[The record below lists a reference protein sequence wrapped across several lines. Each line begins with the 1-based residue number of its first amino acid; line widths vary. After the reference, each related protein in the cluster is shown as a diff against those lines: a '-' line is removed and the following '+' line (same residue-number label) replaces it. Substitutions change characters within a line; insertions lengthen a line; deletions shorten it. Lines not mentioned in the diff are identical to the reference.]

1 MKVDYRIL
9 SYLALCSGP
18 FSAYNPGMERRACL
32 CVFLSLI
39 AGVGGAT
46 AADLLNALRN
56 GDSDAVR
63 GLLRAKAALNTTDES
78 GASPLMY
85 AALYADVSTMRL
97 LLDQGANPNHA
108 DNSGATAL
116 MWAVPD
122 EAKVRLLL
130 DRGAAVNATSKLT
143 GRSPL
148 LIAAGKPG
156 ASSVV
161 RLSRYHSMLP
171 AISTKWS

>member
-9 SYLALCSGP
+9 SYVVLCSGP
-18 FSAYNPGMERRACL
+18 FSAYNSGMELRACL
-32 CVFLSLI
+32 YVFLSLM
-39 AGVGGAT
+39 AGVSRAT
-46 AADLLNALRN
+46 AADLLDALRN
-56 GDSDAVR
+56 GDSAAVR
-63 GLLRAKAALNTTDES
+63 RLLAAKTALHATDES

-85 AALYADVSTMRL
+85 AALYGDVSTMRL
-97 LLDQGANPNHA
+97 LLDQGADPNHA
-108 DNSGATAL
+108 DNSGATPL

-130 DRGAAVNATSKLT
+130 DRGATVNATSKFT
-143 GRSPL
+143 GRTPL

-161 RLSRYHSMLP
+161 RLLLQKGADPKAVDARR
-171 AISTKWS
+171 